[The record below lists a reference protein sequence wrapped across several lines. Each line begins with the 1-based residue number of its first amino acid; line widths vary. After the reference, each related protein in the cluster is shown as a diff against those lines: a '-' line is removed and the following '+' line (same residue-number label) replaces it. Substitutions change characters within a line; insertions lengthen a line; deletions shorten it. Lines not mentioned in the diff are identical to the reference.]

1 MTARL
6 VALEGTA
13 EIALAGRLTIV
24 GRHHGCDVCL
34 DSSRVSRRHCCL
46 ALGDDAVLVRDLGST
61 NGIRING
68 RRVVEGLLRPGD
80 VLSIAHLQFRLAG
93 RDPDG
98 AERSSDTIC
107 GPAPSPAAPAREPV
121 AEIKIQVR
129 GPTEETDFHP
139 DETREA

>member
-13 EIALAGRLTIV
+13 EIALAGLLTIV

-46 ALGDDAVLVRDLGST
+46 ALDDDAVLVRDLGST

-80 VLSIAHLQFRLAG
+80 VLSIAHLEFRLAW
-93 RDPDG
+93 RDHDG
-98 AERSSDTIC
+98 AERSGDTIR
-107 GPAPSPAAPAREPV
+107 GSVLPPAAPVREPG
-121 AEIKIQVR
+121 AEIELRVE
-129 GPTEETDFHP
+129 GSADGTDPRP
-139 DETREA
+139 DETREV